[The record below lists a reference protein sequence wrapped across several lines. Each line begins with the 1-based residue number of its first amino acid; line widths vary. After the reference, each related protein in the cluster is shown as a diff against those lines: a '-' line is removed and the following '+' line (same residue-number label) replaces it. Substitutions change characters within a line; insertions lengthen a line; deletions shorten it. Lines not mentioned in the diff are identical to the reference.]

1 MSPQSS
7 QAALAA
13 LNGVRPVLAHFD
25 KPRSAEDLAADII
38 DLWAGAESAL
48 QTLVGNSSLTG
59 QQLIRAARQAEL
71 VTLDQAHALLEFLAA
86 RDRANRTSYKPT
98 QGDGDAAVDGFKSL
112 ESSLAGST
120 PVKPAATTT
129 PGPPVYTPRQSRP
142 AQPSKPAPPPPP
154 PSPYAPRSA
163 GGGYR
168 QPPAY
173 AARSMAG
180 PPTIEMPGSFSSE
193 GAASGGG
200 DAGGGG
206 SKAGSKAG
214 GKAGGISGGV
224 GRTMVQNA
232 LAAADSGGRR
242 WPRLSM
248 PVWIGI
254 AVVVVLIGG
263 GYLFYGRRSSS
274 GGLTAGIDAMQNGQR
289 ERARGEF
296 AKAVNADPNAATP
309 HIFLARLAREEGDL
323 ATARAQLDTALR
335 LDSKNAIALREM
347 GLVLFASRQ
356 YDLARRFFVRAVQT
370 NPQDRAS
377 QGYLGC
383 AMMRLNRVAEGT
395 KFITNA
401 GTGPWQACLQ
411 PTTTAAPPPL

>member
-38 DLWAGAESAL
+38 DLWAGAEGAL

-112 ESSLAGST
+112 ESALAGSAT
-120 PVKPAATTT
+120 VKPAAAPT

-142 AQPSKPAPPPPP
+142 AQPPKPVTPPPP

-173 AARSMAG
+173 AARTMAG
-180 PPTIEMPGSFSSE
+180 PPTIEMPGSFASAE
-193 GAASGGG
+193 AAAAGAS
-200 DAGGGG
+200 AGGGA
-206 SKAGSKAG
+206 SKPV
-214 GKAGGISGGV
+214 GISGGV

-232 LAAADSGGRR
+232 LAAADSGGRGFP
-242 WPRLSM
+242 WLSL
-248 PVWIGI
+248 PAWIGI
-254 AVVVVLIGG
+254 AVVVLLGVG
-263 GYLFYGRRSSS
+263 GYFFFARGSSS
-274 GGLTAGIDAMQNGQR
+274 TVLNAGIDAMQQGRR
-289 ERARGEF
+289 EEARGDF
-296 AKAVNADPNAATP
+296 VKAVNSDPNAATP
-309 HIFLARLAREEGDL
+309 HVFLARLARDESDL

-335 LDSKNAIALREM
+335 LEPTNANALREM

-356 YDLARRFFVRAVQT
+356 YDLARRFFVRAVQA
-370 NPQDRAS
+370 NPTDFAS

-383 AMMRLNRVAEGT
+383 TMMRLNRVSEGT
-395 KFITNA
+395 SWIGKA
-401 GTGPWQACLQ
+401 GTGPWQKCLQ
-411 PTTTAAPPPL
+411 QTTTTTTTPPPL

>member
-48 QTLVGNSSLTG
+48 QTLVGNSTLTG
-59 QQLIRAARQAEL
+59 QQLVRAARQAEL
-71 VTLDQAHALLEFLAA
+71 ITLDQAHALLEFLAA

-98 QGDGDAAVDGFKSL
+98 QADGDAAVDGFKSL
-112 ESSLAGST
+112 ESALAGSAT
-120 PVKPAATTT
+120 AKPAAAAT

-142 AQPSKPAPPPPP
+142 AQPSRPSTPPPP

-173 AARSMAG
+173 AARSSAG
-180 PPTIEMPGSFSSE
+180 PPTIEMPGSFASAE
-193 GAASGGG
+193 AA
-200 DAGGGG
+200 AGGGSTGG
-206 SKAGSKAG
+206 SGTKAP
-214 GKAGGISGGV
+214 GISGGV

-232 LAAADSGGRR
+232 LDAAESGGRGFP
-242 WPRLSM
+242 WLSL
-248 PVWIGI
+248 PAWIGI
-254 AVVVVLIGG
+254 AVVVVLIVG
-263 GYLFYGRRSSS
+263 GYLFYGRSS
-274 GGLTAGIDAMQNGQR
+274 GSSGLTAGIDAMNNGQR

-296 AKAVNADPNAATP
+296 AKAVNNDPNSATP
-309 HIFLARLAREEGDL
+309 HVFLARIAREEGDL

-335 LDSKNAIALREM
+335 LDSKNAVALREM

-356 YDLARRFFVRAVQT
+356 YDLARRFFVRAVT
-370 NPQDRAS
+370 ANPQDRAS

-383 AMMRLNRVAEGT
+383 AMMRLNRVTEGT
-395 KFITNA
+395 SWIGKA
-401 GTGPWQACLQ
+401 GTGPWQRCLQ
-411 PTTTAAPPPL
+411 QTTTITAPPPL